1 MSDTSVDAQQPWLGL
16 DSFSEATR
24 GYFHGREEEI
34 AELTRRVQRKPLT
47 VLFGQSGLGKTS
59 ILRAGLVP
67 RLRPEGYCPVY
78 LRVDYGA
85 DAPPP
90 AEQLKQAVLRE
101 TQASGTWSQTGVA
114 VQGESLWEFL
124 HHRDDQLRDAAGR
137 VLTPLL
143 IFDQFEEIFTLAQ
156 TDDAGRARA
165 ALFIDEL
172 ADLVEN
178 RPPRALEARLDQDDT
193 LIDRFDFARCDYRVL
208 IALREDYLAHLE
220 ALKGAMPSITQNRM
234 RLARMTGAQ
243 ALDATLLPGGAL
255 VTQEVAEAIVRFVAG
270 GAELRNAEVE
280 PSLLSLICREL
291 NATRLNQGRSEISAD
306 LLAGS
311 HASILAEFYQRAL
324 ADQPSGVHRFIEEAL
339 LTESGFRENIAQERV
354 LKAFAE
360 AGAAPDA
367 LARLVDRRLLRIEE
381 RLDVRRVEL
390 THDVL
395 CGIVG
400 AARHVH
406 QEREARDAAEAQL
419 AAQRERETATKAAL
433 VRARKVAAVCGV
445 LAVVAAG
452 AAAFGIYGMRQ
463 AQSTRAIAETA
474 RGESERLIVYL
485 LDDFYRELEPVGRLE
500 IVGKLAQRALA
511 YYDGL
516 PAALHGQD
524 TQRNQALA
532 QARYGLVLR
541 NQGRNDEAGK
551 VLGAAVPTL
560 EGLRAGGDASEA
572 TAIGLSLGLVAQ
584 SRLGGGSG
592 ATSALALAQRAVD
605 VLQPATPGTAP
616 DPAPSVARRRALA
629 LAWTGLGFEQQRAGL
644 NEPARAS
651 LKTALEGWRAIG
663 LDADSDAAS
672 NFAISSAWMVDALRN
687 LGQREEAVRVG
698 DEGRAVAT
706 RVLERSPTHMLAL
719 RARALLSSG
728 VAESYGEQGQHG
740 LRLAAANA
748 SADDWLLLSRVDPGN
763 TITRA
768 NLEVAQRE
776 AGLAL
781 VALGRPRDA
790 LAKLQERLGVPD
802 AQVARSL
809 LVLRSSTFLK
819 GMAAVWAAELGQPA
833 LADRLYAEH
842 VKLIDEATKSFPP
855 NSNGA
860 LFVPLSRR
868 IFGAEFAWARG
879 DLERAR
885 TAARGV
891 REGLLA
897 IDPGSD
903 AARRTERASNLEWLH
918 RALAG
923 VEIEAKD
930 FAAAEQHLRWQ
941 SESSRDLPS
950 GANWAQRLVHINMA
964 RRALVY
970 ARLGRP
976 DEARPLAAQAL
987 TFWRQQHAQAGD
999 DQLYKQDFAFAL
1011 VAAAWGQP
1019 NGAKALL
1026 DEAQKAFDS
1035 MPAEARGLRSS
1046 RWLEGL
1052 IGEARRELR

>member
-34 AELTRRVQRKPLT
+34 AELTRRVLRKPLT

-90 AEQLKQAVLRE
+90 AEQLKLAVIRE

-124 HHRDDQLRDAAGR
+124 HHRDDQLRDAEGR

-156 TDDAGRARA
+156 ADDAGRARA
-165 ALFIDEL
+165 ALFIEEL

-178 RPPRALEARLDQDDT
+178 RPPHALEARLDQDDT

-243 ALDATLLPGGAL
+243 ALDAVLKPGGAL
-255 VTQEVAEAIVRFVAG
+255 VTQEVAESIVRFVAG

-306 LLAGS
+306 LRAGS
-311 HASILAEFYQRAL
+311 HPSNLAEFYQRARP
-324 ADQPSGVHRFIEEAL
+324 DQPPGVHRFIEEAL

-419 AAQRERETATKAAL
+419 AAQREREAATKAAL

-452 AAAFGIYGMRQ
+452 AAAFGTYGMRQ

-485 LDDFYRELEPVGRLE
+485 LDDFYRELEPVGRLQV
-500 IVGKLAQRALA
+500 VGELAQRALA

-516 PAALHGQD
+516 PAALRGPD

-541 NQGRNDEAGK
+541 YQGRDDEAGK
-551 VLGAAVPTL
+551 VLGAAVTTL
-560 EGLRAGGDASEA
+560 ERLRAGGDTSEA

-592 ATSALALAQRAVD
+592 ATSTLALAQRAVD
-605 VLQPATPGTAP
+605 VLQPVTSAAAP
-616 DPAPSVARRRALA
+616 DPAPGVAPRRAMA
-629 LAWTGLGFEQQRAGL
+629 LAWTQLGFAQHRASL

-651 LKTALEGWRAIG
+651 LKTALDGWRAIG

-672 NFAISSAWMVDALRN
+672 NFAISSASMVDALLD
-687 LGQREEAVRVG
+687 LGQPQEALRVG

-719 RARALLSSG
+719 RARAFLSSG
-728 VAESYGEQGQHG
+728 AATTYGEQGQQG

-748 SADDWLLLSRVDPGN
+748 TADDWLLLSRVDPGN
-763 TITRA
+763 AITRS
-768 NLEVAQRE
+768 NLEWAHRE
-776 AGLAL
+776 AGFAL

-790 LAKLQERLGVPD
+790 LAKFQERLGVPD
-802 AQVARSL
+802 AQIARSL
-809 LVLRSSTFLK
+809 WVLRTSAVLK
-819 GMAAVWAAELGQPA
+819 ATAAFWAAELGQPA
-833 LADRLYAEH
+833 LADRLYAEY
-842 VKLIDEATKSFPP
+842 VKLNDEATKLFSP
-855 NSNGA
+855 NSNEA
-860 LFVPLSRR
+860 LFVPLRRR
-868 IFGAEFAWARG
+868 IFGAELAWARG

-891 REGLLA
+891 REALLA

-903 AARRTERASNLEWLH
+903 AARRTERADNLEWLH
-918 RALAG
+918 RTLAH
-923 VEIEAKD
+923 VEIEARD
-930 FAAAEQHLRWQ
+930 FAAAEQQLRWQ
-941 SESSRDLPS
+941 SESLRERPS
-950 GANWAQRLVHINMA
+950 GANFVQRLVHTPMA
-964 RRALVY
+964 FRALVV

-976 DEARPLAAQAL
+976 DEARPLADQAL
-987 TFWRQQHAQAGD
+987 KFWRQQHTRAGD
-999 DQLYKQDFAFAL
+999 EQFYKRDFAVAL

-1019 NGAKALL
+1019 SGAKALL
-1026 DEAQKAFDS
+1026 DEAQKVFDS
-1035 MPAEARGLRSS
+1035 MPAELRGLRSS
-1046 RWLEGL
+1046 RWIEGL